1 MERIITK
8 EIKDLDVL
16 IAKSLRGN
24 DEIAHLFNRTQLQI
38 IFYLNKHINDEV
50 CQKDLE
56 IETHLKKA
64 SITGALD
71 SLEDK
76 GIIVRKQSNEDKRK
90 NVILLSKQAL
100 KEKDR
105 IENKFKQI
113 ELKIK
118 KNIDENELKQF
129 YSILDRMKSNLN

>member
-1 MERIITK
+1 MERILTK
-8 EIKDLDVL
+8 EIKDLDIL
-16 IAKSLRGN
+16 IAKSLKTNN
-24 DEIAHLFNRTQLQI
+24 DIRHVLNRTQLQI
-38 IFYLNKHINDEV
+38 IYYLNKHINEEV

-76 GIIVRKQSNEDKRK
+76 GIIVRKQSKNDKRK
-90 NVILLSKQAL
+90 NVIVLSKVAL

-118 KNIDENELKQF
+118 KNIDEDELKQF
-129 YSILDRMKSNLN
+129 YSTLDKMKSNLN

>member
-1 MERIITK
+1 MERILTK
-8 EIKDLDVL
+8 EIKDLDIL
-16 IAKSLRGN
+16 IAKSLKANN
-24 DEIAHLFNRTQLQI
+24 DIRHVLNRTQLQI
-38 IFYLNKHINDEV
+38 IYYLNKHINEEV

-76 GIIVRKQSNEDKRK
+76 GIIVRKQSKDDKRK
-90 NVILLSKQAL
+90 NVIVLSKVAL

-118 KNIDENELKQF
+118 KNIDEDELKQF
-129 YSILDRMKSNLN
+129 YSTLDKMKSNLN

>member
-1 MERIITK
+1 MERILTK
-8 EIKDLDVL
+8 EIKDLDIL
-16 IAKSLRGN
+16 IAKSLKTNN
-24 DEIAHLFNRTQLQI
+24 DIRHVLNRTQLQI
-38 IFYLNKHINDEV
+38 IYYLNKHINEEV

-76 GIIVRKQSNEDKRK
+76 GIIVRKQSKDDKRK
-90 NVILLSKQAL
+90 NVIVLSKVAL

-118 KNIDENELKQF
+118 KNIDEDELKQF
-129 YSILDRMKSNLN
+129 YSTLDKMKSNLN

>member
-1 MERIITK
+1 MERILTK
-8 EIKDLDVL
+8 EIKDLDNL
-16 IAKSLRGN
+16 IGKSLKANN
-24 DEIAHLFNRTQLQI
+24 DIRHVLNRTQLQI
-38 IFYLNKHINDEV
+38 IFYLNKHINEEV

-76 GIIVRKQSNEDKRK
+76 DIIVRKQSKDDKRK
-90 NVILLSKQAL
+90 NVIILSKAAL

-118 KNIDENELKQF
+118 KNIDEDELKQF
-129 YSILDRMKSNLN
+129 YSTLDKMKSNLN